1 MTNLQ
6 ITEKG
11 LFIKLNR
18 SYRVGMP
25 AEELYEATRGIW
37 VLGNRC

>member
-11 LFIKLNR
+11 IFIKLSK
-18 SYRVGMP
+18 SYRP
-25 AEELYEATRGIW
+25 DISPDELYEATRGIW
-37 VLGNRC
+37 VVGEI